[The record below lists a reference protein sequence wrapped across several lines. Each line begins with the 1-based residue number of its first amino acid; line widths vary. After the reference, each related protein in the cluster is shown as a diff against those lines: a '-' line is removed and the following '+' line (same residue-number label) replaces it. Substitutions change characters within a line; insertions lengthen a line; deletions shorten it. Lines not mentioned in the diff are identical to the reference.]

1 MVSRADPSLME
12 LLSALDHPETR
23 RDVAIERAV
32 MEQVGA
38 GCFTPMGIY
47 CRGGHLIAEVLSLD
61 GKRTERIEKDIGTLD
76 EARVQGNALRA
87 RAGDLIAD
95 AYHTLGISL

>member
-1 MVSRADPSLME
+1 MLSPEKFVPSPNQGTIAVVSRADPSLME

-23 RDVAIERAV
+23 KDVAIERAV

-47 CRGGHLIAEVLSLD
+47 CKEGHLIAEVLSLD
-61 GKRTERIEKDIGTLD
+61 GKTDRTYRKEDR
-76 EARVQGNALRA
+76 
-87 RAGDLIAD
+87 D
-95 AYHTLGISL
+95 A